1 MRNRL
6 VLGITFALIASSVAF
21 APVSAA
27 TSTAGTTAQSTCTE
41 GDVAALGQ
49 ELPVAYRMVQNG
61 QSNPGLPAAYQGCQ
75 YRVFADG
82 ATYTFCEGQ
91 PILGGI
97 VELDYY
103 KSEGISRQEGINNI
117 ALETDRVWIDGVE
130 QTLHL
135 SAYKDYNRPVVGIT
149 VYLNKSLTLQ
159 LPAGDHVSTWVG
171 TYPGYPDSTATVTL
185 HVLPRAL
192 CA

>member
-6 VLGITFALIASSVAF
+6 VLGVSFALIASSIAF

-27 TSTAGTTAQSTCTE
+27 TSSAGATQQATCTE

-49 ELPVAYRMVQNG
+49 VLPVAYRMVQNG
-61 QSNPGLPAAYQGCQ
+61 QSHGGLPEAYHDCQ

-103 KSEGISRQEGINNI
+103 KSEGISRQEGISNI
-117 ALETDRVWIDGVE
+117 AVAGDRVWIDGVE

-149 VYLNKSLTLQ
+149 VYLNKSFTIQ
-159 LPAGDHVSTWVG
+159 LPAGDHVSTWAE